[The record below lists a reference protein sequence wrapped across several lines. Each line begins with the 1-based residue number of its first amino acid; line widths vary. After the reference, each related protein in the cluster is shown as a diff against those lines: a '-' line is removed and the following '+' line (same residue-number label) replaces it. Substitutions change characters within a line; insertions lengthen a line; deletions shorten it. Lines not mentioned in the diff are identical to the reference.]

1 LSKEEGK
8 NYSSRHHSNS
18 FKPFISPSPIT
29 SFNPVQ
35 LFPKIYKTAF
45 ISQFSSVIG
54 GVTIK
59 DNVYVAP
66 NVSIRA
72 DEGTPFY
79 IGSNTN
85 IQDGV
90 ILHGLLNRLISVGRK
105 EFSIFLGKEVTI
117 AHGALVH
124 GPCFIGDKVFV
135 GFNAIVYDAIVGKGS
150 FISYNAVVTNGV
162 RIPPN
167 RFIPPG
173 ANIDSQEKA
182 NALPRV
188 PEDSREFARDV
199 QRVNQELPASYH
211 LLFGENRC
219 SCGISYD

>member
-1 LSKEEGK
+1 MSKKEGK

-35 LFPKIYKTAF
+35 RFPKIDKTAF

-79 IGSNTN
+79 IGSDTN

-90 ILHGLLNRLISVGRK
+90 ILHGLLNRMISVGRK
-105 EFSIFLGKEVTI
+105 EFSIFLGKQVTI

-173 ANIDSQEKA
+173 ANIDSQKKA
-182 NALPRV
+182 NALLRA

-199 QRVNQELPASYH
+199 QLVNQELPASYH
-211 LLFGENRC
+211 LLFGKNRC